1 MTAIIPERPSRPSRI
16 EAIAHIT
23 AADPVLGGFIA
34 TAGPLPRAKPE
45 FLEPYHALLSAVAHQ
60 QLHAR
65 AALAML
71 GRLKALSGDILP
83 APAALLALS
92 DEALRGC
99 GFSGA
104 KIAAMRDV
112 AAKAAEGVIPNRT
125 RALRLSDEELIR
137 RLVAIRGVGQWT
149 VEMLLIFT
157 LRRPDVFPVDDFGV
171 REGYRLMHGLEAQ
184 PKPRAFITIGQAFA
198 PYRST
203 AALYLWQA
211 ANLAKASKKKEAA
224 F

>member
-1 MTAIIPERPSRPSRI
+1 MTAIILERRRPARL

-23 AADPVLGGFIA
+23 AADPVLGTFIA
-34 TAGPLPRAKPE
+34 AAGPLARGKSE
-45 FLEPYHALLSAVAHQ
+45 FSDPYPALLSAVAHQ
-60 QLHAR
+60 QVHAR

-71 GRLKALSGDILP
+71 GRLITLSGGTLP

-92 DEALRGC
+92 DEAFRSC

-104 KIAAMRDV
+104 KVAALRDV
-112 AAKAAEGVIPNRT
+112 ATKAAEGVIPSRA
-125 RALRLSDEELIR
+125 RALRLSDDELIS
-137 RLVAIRGVGQWT
+137 RLITIRGVGQWT

-171 REGYRLMHGLEAQ
+171 REGYRLVHGLEVQ
-184 PKPRAFITIGQAFA
+184 PKPKAFITIGQAFA

-203 AALYLWQA
+203 ASLYLWKA
-211 ANLAKASKKKEAA
+211 ANLAKAGYVFAK
-224 F
+224 